1 MNSKMFLKLSFVVV
15 FLCTILEIRPKC
27 GRFRTCD
34 TGTELGLEV
43 RGGGLAASYVRQLQP
58 LTLLLYH

>member
-1 MNSKMFLKLSFVVV
+1 MNSKMFLKLSFNLV

-27 GRFRTCD
+27 GHFRTCD
-34 TGTELGLEV
+34 TGTELGLKV
-43 RGGGLAASYVRQLQP
+43 RRGDPVANYVRQLQF

>member
-1 MNSKMFLKLSFVVV
+1 MNSKVFLKLSFSVV
-15 FLCTILEIRPKC
+15 FLCTILETRPKC

-43 RGGGLAASYVRQLQP
+43 RGGGPAASYVRQLQP